1 MIHRIAIINLI
12 RFIIVIVGVIIGDDD
27 TGLVM
32 A

>member
-12 RFIIVIVGVIIGDDD
+12 RLIIVLVGVIIGDDD

>member
-12 RFIIVIVGVIIGDDD
+12 RLIIVIVGIIIGDDD

>member
-1 MIHRIAIINLI
+1 MIHRIVIINLI
-12 RFIIVIVGVIIGDDD
+12 RLIIVIVGVIIGDDD

>member
-12 RFIIVIVGVIIGDDD
+12 RLIIVIVGVIIGDGD

>member
-12 RFIIVIVGVIIGDDD
+12 RLIIVIVGVIIGDDD

>member
-12 RFIIVIVGVIIGDDD
+12 SLIIVIVGVIIGDDD
-27 TGLVM
+27 TGSVM